1 MKITD
6 FKLYRDKC
14 FINGQ
19 WINADSS
26 EIISVNNPA
35 TLEEI
40 GTVPKCG
47 KNETK
52 LAIEAANNSWPEW
65 RAKSAKDRSVILK
78 NWYELI
84 MNNKEELAQ
93 MMTLEQGKPI
103 NESRG
108 EIVYGASFIEWF
120 AEEAKRVYGDTI
132 PDPLTDRRILVIKQ
146 PVGVVASITPWN
158 FPNAMITRK
167 CAPAL
172 AVGCPVVIK
181 PASQTPYSALALAVL
196 AEEAGFPKGT
206 LNVITG
212 KASEIGDELA
222 SNPLVRKLSFT
233 GSTEIGKI
241 LLQKCAGTVKKV
253 SMELGGHAPFI
264 VFDDANID
272 DAVIGAIQ
280 SKFRNTG
287 QTCVCAN
294 RIYAQDGI
302 YDEFCQKFV
311 QATSKL
317 KVGDGLNEETTSGP
331 MIDEYSLEKVEEH
344 VQDAIQLGAKIAIG
358 GAKHSLGMN
367 FYQPTILTDVTPE
380 AKITSEETFGP
391 VAPVYRFKD
400 ENEVISLANN
410 SPFGLASYFY
420 SRDIGR
426 IWRVSEALEYGMVG
440 VNTGLTSKAEAPF
453 GGIKESGL
461 GREGSKYGVDD
472 FLEVKYVNMCG
483 LDK

>member
-6 FKLYRDKC
+6 FKLFRDKC

-52 LAIEAANNSWPEW
+52 LAIEAANKSWPEW

-78 NWYELI
+78 KWYELI

-120 AEEAKRVYGDTI
+120 AEEAKRIYGDTI

-181 PASQTPYSALALAVL
+181 PASQTPYSALALAAL

-222 SNPLVRKLSFT
+222 SNSLVRKLSFT

-311 QATSKL
+311 QATSEL

-358 GAKHSLGMN
+358 GSKHSLGMN